1 MTLKILRAELGQAQK
16 GVDNLNNTKMSGI
29 SSHDDFPSLFAFV
42 TFDTLESKDK
52 CIKTYDQAWSF
63 CGDRPNNLKIQDQ
76 ILPFIVKKVDNPSN
90 IKWENL
96 DVTLT
101 GKFFRG
107 FCVIFALFLVMAI
120 TIAIVFAANLAKP
133 SSA

>member
-1 MTLKILRAELGQAQK
+1 MQ
-16 GVDNLNNTKMSGI
+16 GV

-42 TFDTLESKDK
+42 TFDTLEAKEK
-52 CIKTYDQAWSF
+52 CIKAYDQAWSF

-76 ILPFIVKKVDNPSN
+76 ILPYIVKRVDNPSN

-96 DVTLT
+96 DTTLS
-101 GKFFRG
+101 GKILRG
-107 FCVIFALFLVMAI
+107 ICVGIILFLVMAI

-133 SSA
+133 SSAQECPVTLYTRS